1 MRLPKAEQ
9 GRDAEAVWG
18 SRQRQG
24 TQFTCFTSTKVRIRY
39 SVYLLTLLVGEFVAA
54 CDLRGGGLL
63 QNADPRF
70 GAKHY
75 GFILGTYK
83 KQFAFGVGAGD
94 NTGLLLSLLAL
105 LVLCLWY
112 KVQILTLRAA
122 SQTFLRPTPP
132 LLTVLALLVQ
142 KYKY

>member
-1 MRLPKAEQ
+1 M
-9 GRDAEAVWG
+9 
-18 SRQRQG
+18 
-24 TQFTCFTSTKVRIRY
+24 
-39 SVYLLTLLVGEFVAA
+39 LTLLVGEFAAAGGLAQYVICTFVLVMSTYLIAGEFVAA
-54 CDLRGGGLL
+54 GDLRGGGLL

-75 GFILGTYK
+75 GFILGTYE

-105 LVLCLWY
+105 LVLCWWY

-122 SQTFLRPTPP
+122 SQTFIRPTPP